1 MDTNMQL
8 NLPLHLEYQSLNV
21 NSGLDKGM
29 AAKRHHIL
37 AKCYDRKGRLLSAAF
52 NSYTKTHPL
61 QSYFARKVG
70 HPERQFLHAEIAA
83 ILKARG
89 KPIHR
94 ITVERYNAKGLPAN
108 ACPCP
113 VCRSA
118 IRAFS
123 IQVVEYTK

>member
-52 NSYTKTHPL
+52 NSSKYLTKDLNSSNVPL
-61 QSYFARKVG
+61 
-70 HPERQFLHAEIAA
+70 FLS
-83 ILKARG
+83 L
-89 KPIHR
+89 
-94 ITVERYNAKGLPAN
+94 L
-108 ACPCP
+108 
-113 VCRSA
+113 
-118 IRAFS
+118 AF
-123 IQVVEYTK
+123 QDMT